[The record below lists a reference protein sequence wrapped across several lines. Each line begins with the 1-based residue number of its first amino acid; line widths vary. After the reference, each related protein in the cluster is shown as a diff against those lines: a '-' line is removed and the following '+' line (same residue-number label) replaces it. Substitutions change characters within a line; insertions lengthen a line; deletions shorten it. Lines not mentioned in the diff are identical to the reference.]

1 MNNAVR
7 RRFPALSFPLKTAL
21 VLALGLLAGCA
32 GDAAHA
38 PGPSPAAQTE
48 SPAAQPQ
55 TAALPAPARAPAP
68 APQPAPEINAPAPA
82 EVIGWSTQS
91 LNETFGSA
99 SLVRRDLG
107 AEIWQYRT
115 EQCVLLLF
123 LYPKPGAE
131 KGPLAVDHLDVA
143 NGLDKTDCV
152 KSVVRAHL
160 RRSTG

>member
-7 RRFPALSFPLKTAL
+7 RRFSALSFPLKAAL
-21 VLALGLLAGCA
+21 VIALGLLAGCA
-32 GDAAHA
+32 GDAAYA
-38 PGPSPAAQTE
+38 PDPAAQTPT
-48 SPAAQPQ
+48 PAAQPQ
-55 TAALPAPARAPAP
+55 TAALPAPARTPEPAP
-68 APQPAPEINAPAPA
+68 PPAPEINAPAPA

-91 LNETFGSA
+91 LNETFGAA

-123 LYPKPGAE
+123 LYPKPGTE

-143 NGLDKTDCV
+143 NGGDKAACV

-160 RRSTG
+160 RRGTG